1 MYRQL
6 LFLVVWCL
14 FGSVAGLAQRTVS
27 GTVTDS
33 AEPPQ
38 PLIGVSVYVKGSPNV
53 GTITD
58 FNGEYRL
65 NLSDTAAAT
74 LVFSYVGYDQLE
86 VPVGE
91 RTTID
96 VRMNESAEVLDEV
109 VVTAVGIERSKK
121 ALGYAAEEVG
131 GEQLVNARESNLVN
145 ALSSKVAGVQV
156 ISSSGNPGAS
166 ANIVIRGRTS
176 LNENSPLFIIDGVP
190 IDNSFAGSNFTDQS
204 NRAIDI
210 NPDDIESIN
219 VLKGGAATA
228 LYGVRAANGAVLI
241 TTKKGSKDGG
251 INFSQSVTFDQVN
264 KLPQQQ
270 RLFAQGE
277 RSGGVPVYRGPGESN
292 RSWGPRLDTLRYDG
306 DAAYRYSALG
316 RIVGQSNPAAT
327 DQRVVP
333 FDNLDNFFNTGVTS
347 NTYLS
352 ASGGNESANY
362 FVSSGYLRQTGIV
375 PNSTFERF
383 TLKVSGDTRINDR
396 LKVSASANYINSGG
410 DRTNRGSNL
419 SGVML
424 GLTRAPVTF
433 DLARGFEDAEG
444 QPAAYSFPDGT
455 QRTYWSAYDN
465 PYWSVNRN
473 LSQDRVNRIIGNA
486 GFEYTFTD
494 WLNASY
500 RAGTDYYFEERTSY
514 WDNNSN
520 EFGTGVI
527 FSDLYSYRSF
537 NSDFLLT
544 AQRRFSDN
552 FQARL
557 TLGHNYF
564 SERGYSD
571 VTEGENFI
579 IPEFYDISNV
589 SQVTFADDNITR
601 RRIFG
606 TFYDGELSF
615 RDYLYLNF
623 TGRWDWSSTLPT
635 DAVPFFY
642 DSYSLGFVF
651 TEPLGL
657 ATDPTFSFGKLRF
670 SYARIGK
677 DAFAYALDNFFVL
690 GSPVKGQTAFGPST
704 SIGNPNLRPEET
716 RTLEI
721 GADLRFFQN
730 RLGIDF
736 TWYDLESVD
745 QILAVP
751 ITFSTG
757 FATAITNAGRV
768 RNTGVEV
775 QLRGTPVKARNF
787 SWDIDLNF
795 TANEN
800 TVEELGEGVPD
811 LSFGSA
817 GVAST
822 NNRAIEGEPFG
833 VLYGT
838 RWSRDEGG
846 NRLVDGE
853 GYPIY
858 DPQDPGIVG
867 DPNPDWIMG
876 LRNSFTFKGLY
887 VSALLDLRQ
896 GGDIYNGTVGVMQN
910 LGIHES
916 TESREEEVVFEGVYA
931 EGTVIDGEDVSGQPN
946 QTPIRL
952 DDHYYSRY
960 PFAGVSEA
968 AIEDGSWIRLRELT
982 VSYRFPAAIVSKLP
996 LRSLELGLSGR
1007 NLFLITD
1014 YSGIDPE
1021 TNLAGASNSI
1031 GRDYFN
1037 TPNTRSLGVNLKIG
1051 F

>member
-1 MYRQL
+1 MFRPIL
-6 LFLVVWCL
+6 LLVGLCL
-14 FGSVAGLAQRTVS
+14 LGMLPLAAQQTIT
-27 GTVTDS
+27 GTVTDD
-33 AEPPQ
+33 ADPPQ
-38 PLIGVSVYVKGSPNV
+38 PLIGVSVFVKGSPNV

-58 FNGEYRL
+58 FNGAFSL
-65 NLSDTAAAT
+65 NVEENAST
-74 LVFSYVGYDQLE
+74 LIFSYIGYNRLE
-86 VPVGE
+86 VPLNG
-91 RTTID
+91 RTKID
-96 VRMNESAEVLDEV
+96 IRMSESAEVLDEV

-121 ALGYAAEEVG
+121 ALGYSAEEVG
-131 GEQLVNARESNLVN
+131 GEELVSSRETNLVN

-210 NPDDIESIN
+210 NPDDIETIN

-241 TTKKGSKDGG
+241 TTKKGRKGGG
-251 INFSQSVTFDQVN
+251 ISFSQSVTFDQVN
-264 KLPQQQ
+264 KLPEQQQ
-270 RLFAQGE
+270 LFAQGAL
-277 RSGGVPVYRGPGESN
+277 SGGVPVYAGPGESN
-292 RSWGPRLDTLRYDG
+292 RSWGPRIDTLRYDG
-306 DAAYRYSALG
+306 DESYRYSALG
-316 RIVGQSNPAAT
+316 RIVGQSDPSAT
-327 DQRVVP
+327 DRRVVP
-333 FDNLDNFFNTGVTS
+333 FNNLDNFFNTGVTS

-352 ASGGNESANY
+352 ASGGDGETNY

-396 LKVSASANYINSGG
+396 LKVSASANYTNSGG

-433 DLARGFEDAEG
+433 DLANGFDNAEDE
-444 QPAAYSFPDGT
+444 PAAYSFPDGT

-473 LSQDRVNRIIGNA
+473 LSRDRVNRIIGNA

-494 WLNASY
+494 WLSTSY

-544 AQRRFSDN
+544 AQGALSQDFDG
-552 FQARL
+552 RL

-564 SERGYSD
+564 SERGFSN

-579 IPEFYDISNV
+579 IPDFYDISNV
-589 SQVTFADDNITR
+589 SQVTFADDNVTR
-601 RRIFG
+601 RRILG
-606 TFYDGELSF
+606 TFYDGQLSF
-615 RDYLYLNF
+615 RDYLYFSF

-635 DAVPFFY
+635 TEVPFFY

-657 ATDPTFSFGKLRF
+657 ATNPTFSFGKLRF

-690 GSPVKGQTAFGPST
+690 GSPVKGQTAFGPAT
-704 SIGNPNLRPEET
+704 SIGNPNLRPEQT

-757 FATAITNAGRV
+757 FASAITNAGRV
-768 RNTGVEV
+768 RNTGVEI
-775 QLRGTPVKARNF
+775 QLRSTPVKGRNF
-787 SWDIDLNF
+787 SWDVDLNF

-822 NNRAIEGEPFG
+822 NNRAIEGQPFG

-838 RWSRDEGG
+838 RWSRDDNG
-846 NRLVDGE
+846 NRLIDAD
-853 GYPIY
+853 GYPVFN
-858 DPQDPGIVG
+858 PQDPGIVG

-887 VSALLDLRQ
+887 VSALLDIRQ

-910 LGIHES
+910 LGIHKS
-916 TESREEEVVFEGVYA
+916 TENREEEVVVEGVYA

-946 QTPIRL
+946 TTPVRL
-952 DDHYYSRY
+952 DSRYYGRY

-968 AIEDGSWIRLRELT
+968 SVEDGSWVRLRELT
-982 VSYRFPAAIVSKLP
+982 VSYRFPETVVGKLP
-996 LRSLELGLSGR
+996 VRSLELGLSGR
-1007 NLFLITD
+1007 NLFLLTD

-1021 TNLAGASNSI
+1021 TNLAGASNSF

-1037 TPNTRSLGVNLKIG
+1037 TPNTRSLGFNLKIG